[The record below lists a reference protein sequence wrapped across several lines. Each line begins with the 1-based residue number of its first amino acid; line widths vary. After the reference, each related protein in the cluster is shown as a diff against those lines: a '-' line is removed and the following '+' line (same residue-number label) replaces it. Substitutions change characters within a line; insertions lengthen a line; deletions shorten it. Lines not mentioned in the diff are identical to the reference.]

1 MPRLQDSTR
10 YRLEHEMAGYLCK
23 ETGIAEHEAR
33 ALIRELGLE
42 LNTLL
47 RQARAFQ
54 KTSGMPNANEEISH
68 G

>member
-1 MPRLQDSTR
+1 
-10 YRLEHEMAGYLCK
+10 MAGYLCK